1 MVAAPL
7 VTTTWLQDHL
17 ADPDLRIVEVCFALD
32 FPSGQF
38 GKVVEEALPE
48 RLPYGEGN
56 RQALEMRMIAGRRRQ
71 PGGHAVALNERVT
84 NRGHGLVL
92 YHSSVVF
99 MAADEATE
107 IKALL
112 RATGLR

>member
-1 MVAAPL
+1 MRRFKRKGL
-7 VTTTWLQDHL
+7 L
-17 ADPDLRIVEVCFALD
+17 ALD

-71 PGGHAVALNERVT
+71 PGGHTGALNERVT

-99 MAADEATE
+99 TAADEATE